1 MHPNNI
7 SIVYME
13 LQATWRE
20 NVILVDAAYIDRVV
34 FDLSVNFERMLER
47 RIPKADFAR
56 WIDCV
61 ALDGGLRPLKEGEER
76 ETLVILLYPK
86 KKKTLE
92 NFLPSNLEKD
102 LNGKSFKDNLGEFT
116 CYTYPME
123 DLVPAE
129 EFFLESLQVIADEK
143 TVKNLL
149 VIPDCEKYGADVRSV
164 LKMVKEKQAT
174 LFSMQPQLPG
184 PYKQEILG
192 YSLMNALGI
201 RGEEFNRG

>member
-1 MHPNNI
+1 
-7 SIVYME
+7 ME
-13 LQATWRE
+13 LQATWHE
-20 NVILVDAAYIDRVV
+20 NVILVDTDYIDRVA

-47 RIPKADFAR
+47 RISKADFAR

-61 ALDGGLRPLKEGEER
+61 ALDGGLRPLKEGEQR

-86 KKKTLE
+86 KKKTLD
-92 NFLPSNLEKD
+92 NFLPSHIEKE
-102 LNGKSFKDNLGEFT
+102 LNGKTFKDNLGEFT
-116 CYTYPME
+116 CYAYPIE

-143 TVKNLL
+143 IVKNLMI
-149 VIPDCEKYGADVRSV
+149 IPDCEKYGADVRSV
-164 LKMVKEKQAT
+164 LKMIKEKQIT
-174 LFSMQPQLPG
+174 FFSMQPQLPG

-201 RGEEFNRG
+201 RSEEFSDNK